1 MITFTAF
8 KTESCFD
15 STRFFLNKKDGCSK
29 IYLIALRASLG
40 IYHLHEDYRMSS
52 DLDYM
57 SQDEIDDEDLKM
69 TLETL
74 KSVIWVV

>member
-1 MITFTAF
+1 MKYCQKEECI
-8 KTESCFD
+8 
-15 STRFFLNKKDGCSK
+15 
-29 IYLIALRASLG
+29 I
-40 IYHLHEDYRMSS
+40 DYRMSS

>member
-1 MITFTAF
+1 MKNIDRL
-8 KTESCFD
+8 KSKLEIFD
-15 STRFFLNKKDGCSK
+15 EILSERRMHYTV
-29 IYLIALRASLG
+29 YLFGAGLG

-69 TLETL
+69 MLE
-74 KSVIWVV
+74 SVIWEV